1 MIVELR
7 QYTLH
12 PGTRDR
18 FVDLFDAR
26 FVESQEALGMSVLGQ
41 LRDLDDPDR
50 YVWLRAFPDMEVR
63 RRALEAFYLAPAPA
77 WRDHGP
83 EAVAM
88 MIDSDDVL
96 LLRPA
101 AGWEPPATTSR
112 PPVGTTED
120 HPTEIV
126 VTVWPGTVELAGP
139 HLVTAHEVN
148 DFPALPVRDEEVTVA
163 MGPHPPVDAAPL
175 QVLRLQPT
183 PRSALR

>member
-18 FVDLFDAR
+18 FVALFDAR
-26 FVESQEALGMSVLGQ
+26 FVASQEELGMQILGTFVD
-41 LRDLDDPDR
+41 RDDPDR
-50 YVWLRAFPDMEVR
+50 YVWIRAFADMTVR
-63 RRALEAFYLAPAPA
+63 RAGLEAFYRGPAPA

-101 AGWEPPATTSR
+101 GGWLPPTT
-112 PPVGTTED
+112 PVDT
-120 HPTEIV
+120 I
-126 VTVWPGTVELAGP
+126 TVWPGLVDLAVP
-139 HLVTAHEVN
+139 HLVTAAEVN
-148 DFPALPVRDEEVTVA
+148 DFPALPVRDEQVTVA
-163 MGPHPPVDAAPL
+163 LGSYPEVPVGPL
-175 QVLRLQPT
+175 QTLHVSPT
-183 PRSALR
+183 PRSRLR